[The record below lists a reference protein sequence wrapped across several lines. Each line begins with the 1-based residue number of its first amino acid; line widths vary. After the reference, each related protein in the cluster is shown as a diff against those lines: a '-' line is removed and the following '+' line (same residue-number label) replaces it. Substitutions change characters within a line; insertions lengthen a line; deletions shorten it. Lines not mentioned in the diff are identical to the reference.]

1 MTSNISTK
9 SQKEILKFVRERTH
23 TIPILALE
31 QFCDHLLPQT
41 LANDRV
47 KLVLESI
54 GIEEIRNYVA
64 TIRERVDGG
73 RVSVFDHL
81 QLIFDVVE
89 SKGKEVLN
97 IDPCGRISRSADGTN
112 AVGRLNITQLDSASR
127 IDKSKLS
134 RITATLVL
142 KEQST
147 YGTVMEVSITC
158 IRARCRDYLESLRT
172 IFRPFGICKV
182 SCMAMLAAGLYMLF
196 LLKNRIRGYGSAVER
211 VCL

>member
-31 QFCDHLLPQT
+31 QFHDHLLPQT

-112 AVGRLNITQLDSASR
+112 AVGRFNITQLDSASR
-127 IDKSKLS
+127 NDKSKLS
-134 RITATLVL
+134 RITATLAL

-158 IRARCRDYLESLRT
+158 I
-172 IFRPFGICKV
+172 
-182 SCMAMLAAGLYMLF
+182 
-196 LLKNRIRGYGSAVER
+196 
-211 VCL
+211 